1 MLAGVTK
8 TIALTIL
15 IATAMLAACIGPDS
29 VAARAPAAK
38 QDDGAL
44 AAPAAKRKRPAVEEP
59 APAKPRREGGEV
71 IPAGE
76 PIEGFG
82 ARARGGDG
90 SRVIVIDDPTED
102 NVRKIFNEVARTPN
116 VILRFEVNQPIEIT
130 RPLPHLTSPHLTIE
144 GNGATLDGDGLQKQ
158 VALIDIRTNDVIVRN
173 LRLRNGYDNL
183 RINGPDAYDIAVSH
197 VSSTGSQDDG
207 ISVGYGA
214 HDVTVQYSF
223 LAGNTRSFF
232 CKYENGGDISLHH
245 TWIQKGWI
253 RSPLLSGQ
261 VLADVRNVI
270 IEDWGEWG
278 SRFEN
283 GATGNVVNSIFTLGP
298 YAHSIGGKPHATL
311 RMVDAGPVYVDGVVV
326 RGEANPPQP
335 GTARAPIKTPQ
346 VKTAPVAEMEKIV
359 RSRAGCMPR
368 DDVDQAYIETQSGW
382 YVSESQAFRHPGERP
397 PAALRTPPR
406 RSGEKHAPEIG
417 APPRGVI
424 EDRERED
431 R

>member
-1 MLAGVTK
+1 VTK
-8 TIALTIL
+8 TITLSIL
-15 IATAMLAACIGPDS
+15 IATAMLAARFGPDT
-29 VAARAPAAK
+29 VAARAPTARH
-38 QDDGAL
+38 DDGGSEVA
-44 AAPAAKRKRPAVEEP
+44 AAKRKRPPSDAP
-59 APAKPRREGGEV
+59 APAKRRRDTGAV
-71 IPAGE
+71 VPASE

-82 ARARGGDG
+82 ARARGGEG
-90 SRVIVIDDPTED
+90 GRVIVIDDPTED

-116 VILRFEVNQPIEIT
+116 VILRFEVDRPIEIT

-144 GNGATLDGDGLQKQ
+144 GNGATLDGDGLQKE

-183 RINGPDAYDIAVSH
+183 RLNGPEAYDIAVSH

-214 HDVTVQYSF
+214 HDVTVQYVF

-245 TWIQKGWI
+245 SWIQKGWI

-270 IEDWGEWG
+270 VEDWAEWG

-283 GATGNVVNSIFTLGP
+283 GATGNVINSLFTLSP
-298 YAHSIGGKPHATL
+298 YARSIGGKPHAAVRL
-311 RMVDAGPVYVDGVVV
+311 VDAGPVYLEGNVV
-326 RGEANPPQP
+326 RGEVDPVPS
-335 GTARAPIKTPQ
+335 GTARAPIKTPP
-346 VKTAPVAEMEKIV
+346 VKTASVLEMEKTV

-368 DDVDQAYIETQSGW
+368 DEVDQAYIELQSGW
-382 YVSESQAFRHPGERP
+382 HVSESEAFRHPAERP
-397 PAALRTPPR
+397 EGALRTAPR
-406 RSGEKHAPEIG
+406 KPGREHAPV
-417 APPRGVI
+417 PR
-424 EDRERED
+424 ESPHD
-431 R
+431 